1 MTLEELQEL
10 AEKDLKINDI
20 ELDIASLQ
28 TPQIHNKYLKFLT
41 KLAKLNLGNLVID
54 DLCIIVVAKIITSP
68 TSRFV
73 LIVLKFLGKFNGFLF

>member
-41 KLAKLNLGNLVID
+41 KFKLLLLRAEDEFRTIKKD
-54 DLCIIVVAKIITSP
+54 KWEY
-68 TSRFV
+68 
-73 LIVLKFLGKFNGFLF
+73 